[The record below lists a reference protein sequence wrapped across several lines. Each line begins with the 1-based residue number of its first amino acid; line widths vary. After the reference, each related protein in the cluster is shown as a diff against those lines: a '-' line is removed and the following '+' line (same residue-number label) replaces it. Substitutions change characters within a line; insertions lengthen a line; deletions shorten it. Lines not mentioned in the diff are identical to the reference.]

1 MNKEFQKYA
10 VLEHGISSMTMHR
23 YQSVMDG
30 YINPTIIE
38 ERKLNVASMDVFSR
52 LMMDRII
59 FLGVPI
65 DDDVANII
73 QAQLLFLASTDS
85 ASDISLYIN
94 TPGGQVSS
102 GLGIYDTM
110 QIIEP
115 DVATICTG
123 MAASMGSVLL
133 CAGAEGKRSALKH
146 SRVMIHQPL
155 GGARGQASDIL
166 IAAQEI
172 EKTKKELYTIMAEIK
187 EEAETDTVEV
197 HHNIAVVAA
206 VGRKMAYRPG
216 ISGKLFAALG
226 ESGINI
232 RMINQGPDELNIIFG
247 VANKDFEQAIKV
259 LYNSFVTK

>member
-10 VLEHGISSMTMHR
+10 MLEHRISSMTMHR
-23 YQSVMDG
+23 YQSVLDA

-38 ERKLNVASMDVFSR
+38 ERTRNVAAMDVFSR
-52 LMMDRII
+52 LLMDRII

-73 QAQLLFLASTDS
+73 QAQLLFLASNDS
-85 ASDISLYIN
+85 SSDISLYLN
-94 TPGGQVSS
+94 TPGGVVSS

-133 CAGAEGKRSALKH
+133 CAGAPGKRSALKH
-146 SRVMIHQPL
+146 ARVMIHQPL
-155 GGARGQASDIL
+155 GGAQGQASDIL

-172 EKTKKELYTIMAEIK
+172 EKIKKELYTIISEHSGQPLERIYADGDRDFWLNSQEALEYGMIDEI
-187 EEAETDTVEV
+187 
-197 HHNIAVVAA
+197 
-206 VGRKMAYRPG
+206 
-216 ISGKLFAALG
+216 L
-226 ESGINI
+226 
-232 RMINQGPDELNIIFG
+232 
-247 VANKDFEQAIKV
+247 
-259 LYNSFVTK
+259 TKKTKR